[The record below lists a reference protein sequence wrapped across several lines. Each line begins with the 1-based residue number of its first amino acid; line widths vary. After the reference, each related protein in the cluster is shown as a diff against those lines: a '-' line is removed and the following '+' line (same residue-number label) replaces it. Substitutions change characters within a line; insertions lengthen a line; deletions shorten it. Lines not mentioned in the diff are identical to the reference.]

1 MSNGKLW
8 TLIVVGTLGA
18 GFLIGFINDKLKSN
32 SPETSSEYSTENTCY
47 YISELEDV
55 KTCAIGTWIAK
66 PTGELWKKIIIKA
79 DGSYEL
85 YEATPQSG
93 SWGASPDRTGS
104 YDFKED
110 RFSDTGKKYVT
121 VNLHDSGVS
130 DYRIVFDGS
139 NPALEL
145 NGNYDVIR
153 KGDKNP
159 WN

>member
-8 TLIVVGTLGA
+8 TLIVVGTIVA
-18 GFLIGFINDKLKSN
+18 GFGIGFVSDKLKSN
-32 SPETSSEYSTENTCY
+32 NPKSTSEYSTENTCY

-66 PTGELWKKIIIKA
+66 PTGDIWKKIIIKSN
-79 DGSYEL
+79 GTYEL

-110 RFSDTGKKYVT
+110 RFSDTGQKYVT
-121 VNLHDSGVS
+121 VNLHESGIS
-130 DYRIVFDGS
+130 DYRIVFNGS
-139 NPALEL
+139 VPSLEM
-145 NGNYDVIR
+145 NGNHDILR

>member
-32 SPETSSEYSTENTCY
+32 NSETSSEYSTENTCY

-66 PTGELWKKIIIKA
+66 PTGELWKRIIIKA
-79 DGSYEL
+79 DGTYEL

-93 SWGASPDRTGS
+93 SWGSSPDRTGN

-145 NGNYDVIR
+145 NGNYDVVR